1 MNPLL
6 SVQDLTIEFLRDGA
20 YQPVVRNVS
29 FNVYRGRT
37 LGIVGESGSGKS
49 VSCMSI
55 MGLLPIPPAR
65 IASGKA
71 LLYNNTEKTIASD
84 DDDVATGEGNAI
96 DLLSLSEDGL
106 RRHRGNDISMI
117 FQEPMT
123 SLNPVQRCGK
133 QVMEMLRLHE
143 KVSTEEARRRV
154 IELFEEVQLP
164 RPEKIF
170 DSYPHEIS
178 GGQKQRV
185 MIAMALVC
193 HPQIIIADEP
203 TTALDVMVQKAI
215 LDLLRSLQTKYNIGV
230 IFITHDLGVMAQIAD
245 DIAVMYHGEIVEQ
258 GIARDVLEHPQHPY
272 TQGLLACRPPLDSR
286 PYRLPTVADY
296 MGDTTPT
303 NATAEPSHAVKT
315 ASNATTRD
323 ANEVIA
329 DDKQNCDNE
338 RVPLI
343 SVHDLH
349 VDFTLK
355 KSLFGK
361 PKQILHA
368 IDGLTFDIMQ
378 GETLGLVGGSGC
390 GKTTLGRTLLHLI
403 DSTSGTIAY
412 RGKTLDRFDSSQM
425 RHLRTKLQI
434 IFQDPYS
441 SLNPHITVG
450 EAIMEPLR
458 VHGMKSSDSERRDAV
473 IELMQQVGLSPEHFD
488 RYPHEFSGGQR
499 QRVCI
504 ARALILQPELVVCDE
519 SVSALDVSVQ
529 AQVLNLLND
538 LKRHY
543 GYTYLFITHD
553 MAVVHFLADRI
564 MVMESGRIVETGTHD
579 EIFDNPQHAYT
590 KKLISS
596 IPRI

>member
-71 LLYNNTEKTIASD
+71 LLYNNTKKTIASD
-84 DDDVATGEGNAI
+84 DADVATGEGNAI

-215 LDLLRSLQTKYNIGV
+215 LDLLRSLQKKYNIGI

-368 IDGLTFDIMQ
+368 VDGLTFDIMQ

-458 VHGMKSSDSERRDAV
+458 VHGMKSSDNERRDAV

-538 LKRHY
+538 LKRRH

-553 MAVVHFLADRI
+553 MAVVHYLADRI
-564 MVMESGRIVETGTHD
+564 IVMESGRIVETGTPE
-579 EIFDNPQHAYT
+579 EIFTTPQHPYT
-590 KKLISS
+590 KKLIES

>member
-71 LLYNNTEKTIASD
+71 LLYNNTEKTIDSD

-215 LDLLRSLQTKYNIGV
+215 LDLLRSLQKKYNIGV

-368 IDGLTFDIMQ
+368 VDGLTFDIMQ

-553 MAVVHFLADRI
+553 MAVVHYLADRI
-564 MVMESGRIVETGTHD
+564 IVMESGRIVETGTPE
-579 EIFDNPQHAYT
+579 EIFTTPQHPYT
-590 KKLISS
+590 KKLIES

>member
-1 MNPLL
+1 MSDTASQSVTSDPL
-6 SVQDLTIEFLRDGA
+6 SAT
-20 YQPVVRNVS
+20 
-29 FNVYRGRT
+29 
-37 LGIVGESGSGKS
+37 VGES
-49 VSCMSI
+49 
-55 MGLLPIPPAR
+55 
-65 IASGKA
+65 
-71 LLYNNTEKTIASD
+71 
-84 DDDVATGEGNAI
+84 
-96 DLLSLSEDGL
+96 EDKKNVE
-106 RRHRGNDISMI
+106 ND
-117 FQEPMT
+117 
-123 SLNPVQRCGK
+123 G
-133 QVMEMLRLHE
+133 
-143 KVSTEEARRRV
+143 
-154 IELFEEVQLP
+154 
-164 RPEKIF
+164 
-170 DSYPHEIS
+170 
-178 GGQKQRV
+178 
-185 MIAMALVC
+185 
-193 HPQIIIADEP
+193 
-203 TTALDVMVQKAI
+203 
-215 LDLLRSLQTKYNIGV
+215 
-230 IFITHDLGVMAQIAD
+230 
-245 DIAVMYHGEIVEQ
+245 
-258 GIARDVLEHPQHPY
+258 
-272 TQGLLACRPPLDSR
+272 
-286 PYRLPTVADY
+286 
-296 MGDTTPT
+296 
-303 NATAEPSHAVKT
+303 
-315 ASNATTRD
+315 
-323 ANEVIA
+323 
-329 DDKQNCDNE
+329 
-338 RVPLI
+338 VPLI

-349 VDFTLK
+349 VDFALK
-355 KSLFGK
+355 KNFFGK

-368 IDGLTFDIMQ
+368 VDGLTFDIMQ

-553 MAVVHFLADRI
+553 MAVVHYLADRI
-564 MVMESGRIVETGTHD
+564 IVMESGRIVETGTPE
-579 EIFDNPQHAYT
+579 EIFTTPQHPYT
-590 KKLISS
+590 KKLIES

>member
-1 MNPLL
+1 MTPIL
-6 SVQDLTIEFLRDGA
+6 SVQDLTVEFLRGGE
-20 YQPVVRNVS
+20 YQPVVRGVS
-29 FNVYRGRT
+29 FDVYSGRT

-55 MGLLPIPPAR
+55 MGLLPVPPAR
-65 IASGKA
+65 IASGRA
-71 LLYNNTEKTIASD
+71 LLYNNPENSD
-84 DDDVATGEGNAI
+84 YSEHSNPSESSDGVDCPVCQESSAI
-96 DLLSLSEDGL
+96 DLLSLSEAQL
-106 RRHRGNDISMI
+106 RHHRGNNISMI

-123 SLNPVQRCGK
+123 SLNPVHRCGR
-133 QVMEMLRLHE
+133 QVVEMLQLHE
-143 KVSTEEARRRV
+143 EVSDEEARRRV

-193 HPQIIIADEP
+193 HPRIIIADEP
-203 TTALDVMVQKAI
+203 TTALDVMVQKTI
-215 LDLLRSLQTKYNIGV
+215 LDLLRSLQKKYNIGI

-258 GIARDVLEHPQHPY
+258 GSASDILFHPRHPY
-272 TQGLLACRPPLDSR
+272 TQGLLACRPPLDAR
-286 PYRLPTVADY
+286 PDHLPTVSDFMLSAPSNPTAQLVPPQPSVAPI
-296 MGDTTPT
+296 DT
-303 NATAEPSHAVKT
+303 
-315 ASNATTRD
+315 
-323 ANEVIA
+323 
-329 DDKQNCDNE
+329 
-338 RVPLI
+338 PLI
-343 SVHDLH
+343 TVRDLH
-349 VDFTLK
+349 VDFPLK
-355 KSLFGK
+355 KNIWGK
-361 PKQILHA
+361 AKQVLHA
-368 IDGLTFDIMQ
+368 VDGLSFDIMQ

-390 GKTTLGRTLLHLI
+390 GKTTLGRTLLRLI
-403 DSTSGTIAY
+403 ESTSGSILY
-412 RGKTLDRFDSSQM
+412 RGTPLDTLDKSHL

-450 EAIMEPLR
+450 QAIMEPMQ
-458 VHGMKSSDSERRDAV
+458 VHGMLGSDAERRDAV
-473 IELMQQVGLSPEHFD
+473 IDLMQQVGLLPEHFD

-538 LKRHY
+538 LKRRH

-564 MVMESGRIVETGTHD
+564 MVMESGRIVETGTPD